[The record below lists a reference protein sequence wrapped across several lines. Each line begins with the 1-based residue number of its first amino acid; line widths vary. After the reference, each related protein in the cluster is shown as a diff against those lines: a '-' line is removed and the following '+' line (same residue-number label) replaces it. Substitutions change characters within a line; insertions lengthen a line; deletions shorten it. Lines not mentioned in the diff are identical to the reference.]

1 MKIAYLMHY
10 MKNNFEEITENLD
23 ILINQGDD
31 VYLMV
36 NDDDLRDDLIL
47 SYCDTPNLHVA
58 HHQQTALPA
67 DMSLPRGFIV
77 LMKDA
82 LEFEKEDGS
91 FTYDRFIIMTD
102 GMIPTK
108 SKAQL
113 VEYLETHEDEDIY
126 YEVDNSDENV
136 EVKKRFENYA
146 FFTNSYDFQKS
157 KTIRAM
163 NKMTSSLVHS
173 FKKREIEDTI
183 YISYPWFILTH
194 ESAKALAD
202 NLAYCSNTFK
212 MCLYPE
218 EMAIATMLHKFSN
231 VDHHNENIW
240 AVGKNGEY
248 ILQQP
253 MENVELDLVL
263 IGEAGAVV
271 NRQVSQLLQ
280 FSPAEIAGV
289 FRVSVQND
297 DVHFIPPVCVSPG
310 PCGPGDSRFHWKVS
324 RIAAVPAERR
334 TWRPDPR
341 SPAQWRG

>member
-82 LEFEKEDGS
+82 LEFEKEYGS

-202 NLAYCSNTFK
+202 NLLLFRQ
-212 MCLYPE
+212 
-218 EMAIATMLHKFSN
+218 
-231 VDHHNENIW
+231 D
-240 AVGKNGEY
+240 GKEGAAGGNRQSQICYNLSGAARQLPWKGSLSFCCGGGY
-248 ILQQP
+248 SP
-253 MENVELDLVL
+253 S
-263 IGEAGAVV
+263 GAVQ
-271 NRQVSQLLQ
+271 RSWVSM
-280 FSPAEIAGV
+280 E
-289 FRVSVQND
+289 
-297 DVHFIPPVCVSPG
+297 
-310 PCGPGDSRFHWKVS
+310 
-324 RIAAVPAERR
+324 
-334 TWRPDPR
+334 
-341 SPAQWRG
+341 

>member
-1 MKIAYLMHY
+1 MKSMKIAYLMHY

-31 VYLMV
+31 VYIMV

-82 LEFEKEDGS
+82 LEYEKEDGS
-91 FTYDRFIIMTD
+91 FTYDRFITMTD

-108 SKAQL
+108 SKAKL
-113 VEYLETHEDEDIY
+113 VEYLEAHEDEDIY
-126 YEVDNSDENV
+126 YEVDNSDDNE

-183 YISYPWFILTH
+183 YISYPWFVLTH
-194 ESAKALAD
+194 ESAQAGD
-202 NLAYCSNTFK
+202 NSHMQSIAHGTNRKLGQLINQQHEERHPISNPQPPPQRRRHISKTTQRNPLPSENRITFN
-212 MCLYPE
+212 
-218 EMAIATMLHKFSN
+218 A
-231 VDHHNENIW
+231 
-240 AVGKNGEY
+240 KNHL
-248 ILQQP
+248 ILP
-253 MENVELDLVL
+253 Y
-263 IGEAGAVV
+263 A
-271 NRQVSQLLQ
+271 
-280 FSPAEIAGV
+280 
-289 FRVSVQND
+289 
-297 DVHFIPPVCVSPG
+297 
-310 PCGPGDSRFHWKVS
+310 K
-324 RIAAVPAERR
+324 R
-334 TWRPDPR
+334 TTYSITPDK
-341 SPAQWRG
+341 

>member
-31 VYLMV
+31 VYIMV

-82 LEFEKEDGS
+82 LEYEKEDGS

-113 VEYLETHEDEDIY
+113 VEYLEAHEDEDIY
-126 YEVDNSDENV
+126 YEVDNSDENE

-183 YISYPWFILTH
+183 YISYPWFVLTH
-194 ESAKALAD
+194 ESAQALAD

-218 EMAIATMLHKFSN
+218 EMAIATMLHKFSDVN
-231 VDHHNENIW
+231 HHNENIW
-240 AVGKNGEY
+240 ATGKDGEY
-248 ILQQP
+248 KLQKP
-253 MENVELDLVL
+253 MENVEL
-263 IGEAGAVV
+263 EAIKDSTYFAALAHSDD
-271 NRQVSQLLQ
+271 NLQVYEDYFDAYTCES
-280 FSPAEIAGV
+280 
-289 FRVSVQND
+289 
-297 DVHFIPPVCVSPG
+297 
-310 PCGPGDSRFHWKVS
+310 
-324 RIAAVPAERR
+324 
-334 TWRPDPR
+334 
-341 SPAQWRG
+341 

>member
-1 MKIAYLMHY
+1 MYKRQ
-10 MKNNFEEITENLD
+10 D

-113 VEYLETHEDEDIY
+113 VEYLEAHEDEDIY
-126 YEVDNSDENV
+126 YEVDNSDENE

-248 ILQQP
+248 TLQQP
-253 MENVELDLVL
+253 MENVELDVINDSTYFAALAHSEDNL
-263 IGEAGAVV
+263 
-271 NRQVSQLLQ
+271 QVYEDYFDAYTCES
-280 FSPAEIAGV
+280 
-289 FRVSVQND
+289 
-297 DVHFIPPVCVSPG
+297 
-310 PCGPGDSRFHWKVS
+310 
-324 RIAAVPAERR
+324 
-334 TWRPDPR
+334 
-341 SPAQWRG
+341 

>member
-47 SYCDTPNLHVA
+47 SYCDTPQLHVA

-82 LEFEKEDGS
+82 LEYEKEDGS

-113 VEYLETHEDEDIY
+113 VEYLEAHENEDIY
-126 YEVDNSDENV
+126 YEVDNSEDNE

-146 FFTNSYDFQKS
+146 FFTNSYDY
-157 KTIRAM
+157 
-163 NKMTSSLVHS
+163 H
-173 FKKREIEDTI
+173 
-183 YISYPWFILTH
+183 
-194 ESAKALAD
+194 
-202 NLAYCSNTFK
+202 
-212 MCLYPE
+212 
-218 EMAIATMLHKFSN
+218 
-231 VDHHNENIW
+231 
-240 AVGKNGEY
+240 
-248 ILQQP
+248 
-253 MENVELDLVL
+253 
-263 IGEAGAVV
+263 
-271 NRQVSQLLQ
+271 
-280 FSPAEIAGV
+280 
-289 FRVSVQND
+289 
-297 DVHFIPPVCVSPG
+297 
-310 PCGPGDSRFHWKVS
+310 
-324 RIAAVPAERR
+324 
-334 TWRPDPR
+334 
-341 SPAQWRG
+341 

>member
-58 HHQQTALPA
+58 H
-67 DMSLPRGFIV
+67 
-77 LMKDA
+77 
-82 LEFEKEDGS
+82 
-91 FTYDRFIIMTD
+91 RFIIMTD

-113 VEYLETHEDEDIY
+113 VKYLETHEDEDIY

-253 MENVELDLVL
+253 MENVELDAIKESTYFAALAHSEDNL
-263 IGEAGAVV
+263 
-271 NRQVSQLLQ
+271 QVYEDYFDAYTSE
-280 FSPAEIAGV
+280 S
-289 FRVSVQND
+289 
-297 DVHFIPPVCVSPG
+297 
-310 PCGPGDSRFHWKVS
+310 
-324 RIAAVPAERR
+324 
-334 TWRPDPR
+334 
-341 SPAQWRG
+341 

>member
-1 MKIAYLMHY
+1 MNSMKIAYLMHY

-47 SYCDTPNLHVA
+47 SYCDTPQLHVA

-82 LEFEKEDGS
+82 LEYEKEDGS

-113 VEYLETHEDEDIY
+113 VEYLEAHEDEDIY
-126 YEVDNSDENV
+126 YEVDNSEDNE

-183 YISYPWFILTH
+183 YVSYPWFVLTH

-202 NLAYCSNTFK
+202 NFFYQLPICFRCDDLHLRIYVTLSQWPFLLDINTF
-212 MCLYPE
+212 
-218 EMAIATMLHKFSN
+218 
-231 VDHHNENIW
+231 
-240 AVGKNGEY
+240 
-248 ILQQP
+248 
-253 MENVELDLVL
+253 
-263 IGEAGAVV
+263 
-271 NRQVSQLLQ
+271 
-280 FSPAEIAGV
+280 
-289 FRVSVQND
+289 
-297 DVHFIPPVCVSPG
+297 
-310 PCGPGDSRFHWKVS
+310 
-324 RIAAVPAERR
+324 
-334 TWRPDPR
+334 
-341 SPAQWRG
+341 

>member
-31 VYLMV
+31 VYIMV

-47 SYCDTPNLHVA
+47 SYCDTPQLHVA

-82 LEFEKEDGS
+82 LEYEKEDGS

-108 SKAQL
+108 SK
-113 VEYLETHEDEDIY
+113 EEINEDRVKHGKSPLCKVKNE
-126 YEVDNSDENV
+126 

-173 FKKREIEDTI
+173 FKKREMEDTI
-183 YISYPWFILTH
+183 YVSYPWFVLTH

-218 EMAIATMLHKFSN
+218 EMAIATMLCRS
-231 VDHHNENIW
+231 
-240 AVGKNGEY
+240 
-248 ILQQP
+248 
-253 MENVELDLVL
+253 
-263 IGEAGAVV
+263 
-271 NRQVSQLLQ
+271 SQ
-280 FSPAEIAGV
+280 
-289 FRVSVQND
+289 
-297 DVHFIPPVCVSPG
+297 
-310 PCGPGDSRFHWKVS
+310 
-324 RIAAVPAERR
+324 
-334 TWRPDPR
+334 
-341 SPAQWRG
+341 